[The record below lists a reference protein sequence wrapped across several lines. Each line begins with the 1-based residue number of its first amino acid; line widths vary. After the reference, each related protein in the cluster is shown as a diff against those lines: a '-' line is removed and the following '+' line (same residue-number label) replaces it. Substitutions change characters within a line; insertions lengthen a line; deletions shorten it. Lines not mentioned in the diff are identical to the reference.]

1 MLRSHNVKDK
11 YVLTII
17 LSKGKC
23 PMTCGRMIGYYDAI
37 KLIFR
42 KRRASLGIVIVRK
55 VMLRVLY

>member
-11 YVLTII
+11 IRFNDHFVQRQI
-17 LSKGKC
+17 LDDLW
-23 PMTCGRMIGYYDAI
+23 TMIGYYDAI

-42 KRRASLGIVIVRK
+42 KRRDFLAIVFVCK

>member
-1 MLRSHNVKDK
+1 
-11 YVLTII
+11 
-17 LSKGKC
+17 
-23 PMTCGRMIGYYDAI
+23 MTCGRMIGYYDAI